1 MYRAD
6 MRLSSQMTARSRNKL
21 LAILLFSTFLSSL
34 PMSASDFVRISETW
48 RTERANRLQAPDG
61 WLSLIGLHWLQSGA
75 NTIGSGS
82 DSTLKL
88 SAGPEHFG
96 TVFWVDGGK
105 EVVFEPAPGVAVISG
120 GQPVTGRIPLHFG
133 EGKPTVVQCGSVSFF
148 VIQRGD
154 KLGLR
159 VKDTESPR
167 RKHFVGLD
175 WYPVDSSWRI
185 DADWVPFDPP
195 HEVKI
200 TNVLGQTS
208 SMPVPGKAVFTRD
221 GKTYEL
227 IPVDEGADEPLFF
240 IIRDTTSG
248 SETYGASRFLYA
260 ERPKDGKVVLDFN
273 QAQNPP
279 CAFTPFATCPLPPK
293 ENRLPF
299 AVTAGEKN
307 YRGEQ
312 H

>member
-1 MYRAD
+1 M
-6 MRLSSQMTARSRNKL
+6 
-21 LAILLFSTFLSSL
+21 ISL
-34 PMSASDFVRISETW
+34 PPTVSFRRLAMAFSVILGFFGPLTMLAADDYIQTAETW
-48 RTERANRLQAPDG
+48 RSDRANHLTTPDG
-61 WLSLIGLHWLQSGA
+61 WLSLIGLHWIEPGA
-75 NTIGSGS
+75 NKVGSADGNA
-82 DSTLKL
+82 LRL
-88 SAGPEHFG
+88 AAGPADFG
-96 TVFWVDGGK
+96 TVFWEPGK
-105 EVVFEPAPGVAVISG
+105 GVAFEPAPGVAVTAG
-120 GQPVTGRIPLHFG
+120 GQPVVGRIVLKYG
-133 EGKPTVVQCGSVSFF
+133 EGKPTVVQSGTVSFF

-159 VKDTESPR
+159 VKDAESPR

-175 WYPVDSSWRI
+175 WYPVDPAWRI
-185 DADWVPFDPP
+185 EAQWVPFNPP

-208 SMPVPGKAVFTRD
+208 PMPVPGKAVFTH
-221 GKTYEL
+221 GGSTYEL
-227 IPVDEGADEPLFF
+227 IPVDEGAEEPLFF
-240 IIRDTTSG
+240 IIRDETSG
-248 SETYGASRFLYA
+248 AETYGASRFLYA

-299 AVTAGEKN
+299 PVTAGEKN
-307 YRGEQ
+307 YRGEP